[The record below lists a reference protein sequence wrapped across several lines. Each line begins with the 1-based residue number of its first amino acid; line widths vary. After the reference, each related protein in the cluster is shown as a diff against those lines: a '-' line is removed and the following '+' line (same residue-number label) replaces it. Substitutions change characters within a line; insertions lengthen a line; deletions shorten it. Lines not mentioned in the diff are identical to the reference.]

1 MAKKSNGLAV
11 YNRILREFTKINK
24 QLPEE
29 RQLSVADRRK
39 IITESIYPKY
49 KGAAKSKISAKT
61 LKGQIIYQIQ
71 RLPPKETCDPN
82 YIDPSVYRTID
93 AFAIDE
99 FLQTV
104 IPNCIYVKLQAG
116 DLGETKIFNTRN
128 YSYNRSGVKKIIENI
143 REFAKEMTS
152 QLDWTGVQ
160 KLRPH
165 KADDGTPENYYIEFV
180 LNINGEPTGDMTP
193 VMRKPPKEKQ
203 KVKTKVTNI
212 IQERISKI
220 RTKKK
225 KVGRAKKSVSK
236 TAQQLSIIRKKIKK
250 LKTPKGK
257 SAYIELETDIMTKAL
272 AKLKKNY
279 EEKGLFSKEEYEK
292 LRSKIINS
300 FGAGGEVK

>member
-11 YNRILREFTKINK
+11 YNRILREFTKIDN

-49 KGAAKSKISAKT
+49 KGTAKSKISAKT

-116 DLGETKIFNTRN
+116 NLGETKIFNTRN

-143 REFAKEMTS
+143 REFAQEMTS
-152 QLDWTGVQ
+152 QLDWSGVQ
-160 KLRPH
+160 KLRPR

-180 LNINGEPTGDMTP
+180 LNINGDAVADTTP
-193 VMRKPPKEKQ
+193 VLRKPPKERQ
-203 KVKTKVTNI
+203 KIKTKVTNI
-212 IQERISKI
+212 IQQRISQI

-257 SAYIELETDIMTKAL
+257 SAYIALETDTLVKAL
-272 AKLKKNY
+272 TKLKKTY
-279 EEKGLFSKEEYEK
+279 EKGILSKEEYEK
-292 LRSKIINS
+292 LRNKLINS
-300 FGAGGEVK
+300 FGNGGEIK